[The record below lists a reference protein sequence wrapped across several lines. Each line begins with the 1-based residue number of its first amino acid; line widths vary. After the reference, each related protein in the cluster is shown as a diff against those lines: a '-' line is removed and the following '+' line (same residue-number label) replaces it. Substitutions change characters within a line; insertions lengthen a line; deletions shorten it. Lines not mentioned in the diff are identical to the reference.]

1 MTLNEVIIVVTAFIT
16 YVFGLLAKKFGW
28 MESKYIPIQNLL
40 IGLVA
45 GLLVYFGGLSDNII
59 SSVIICSASALT
71 AGGTYDLIKVGEKSD
86 K

>member
-1 MTLNEVIIVVTAFIT
+1 MTLNEVIIVVTAFVT
-16 YVFGLLAKKFGW
+16 YVMGLLAKRFNW

-40 IGLVA
+40 IGIIA
-45 GLLVYFGGLSDNII
+45 GLLVYAGGLSDSII
-59 SSVIICSASALT
+59 SSIIVCSASALT